1 MTLVS
6 SPCSATSACVLAPP
20 ALLATC
26 SMMIRG
32 RHASDRRP
40 GGRAVSKWRRADVYL
55 DGFYGITRHLFIDVA
70 VPDPC
75 GATSRAAGSATRSGV
90 AAAANK
96 QRNRSAVR
104 RSRVH
109 FVLRKHNMY
118 FGLTPFQIAARGSS
132 LIDQAP
138 FWAYK

>member
-1 MTLVS
+1 
-6 SPCSATSACVLAPP
+6 
-20 ALLATC
+20 
-26 SMMIRG
+26 MMIRG

-90 AAAANK
+90 AAAAKEQIKNNK
-96 QRNRSAVR
+96 YIPLAR
-104 RSRVH
+104 RCNEVASTR
-109 FVLRKHNMY
+109 R
-118 FGLTPFQIAARGSS
+118 
-132 LIDQAP
+132 
-138 FWAYK
+138 